1 MTIKTQILQNTPPKK
16 KTKTKPKPRNITKE
30 KPMELELEK
39 TFFLSFNLNA
49 LESLDIVRKTMHI
62 LCGRNKVLT
71 MWKYD
76 HHVNR

>member
-1 MTIKTQILQNTPPKK
+1 MTIKTQILQNNTLPQ
-16 KTKTKPKPRNITKE
+16 KTKQTQKYYQREANGIRTGKDI
-30 KPMELELEK
+30 
-39 TFFLSFNLNA
+39 FLSFNLNA

-71 MWKYD
+71 MLKYD